1 MQSVG
6 GLAQSEID
14 RFRRDLLDWYAVHAR
29 DLPWRRSADPY
40 EVWVSEIML
49 QQTRVDQARPYFER
63 FVARFPD
70 IETLAASELDDV
82 LLLWE
87 GLGYYS
93 RARNIHRA
101 ARRITE
107 QFEGRFP
114 SEMSEALKLAG
125 VGSYTAAAVLSIA
138 FGRPEAAVDG
148 NVARVLS
155 RYLDLHEPVDRASGG
170 RLIREVAESLIDHRN
185 PGSFNQA
192 MMDVGATVCSP
203 SSPRCGSCPLSE
215 NCRAYSAGSAEALP
229 IVTKKKAAPHYDVA
243 VGVVL
248 NDDGEILLTR
258 RPEGSLLGGLWEF
271 PGARR
276 REGESLREALRRGVA
291 DRAGLAVEPSRELL
305 SVKHAFSHFKIT
317 MHAFAC
323 NVSDVAMVAEP
334 GSPYRWVAS
343 CDMGAVALHRAARK
357 IADHLASSQPPL
369 RANPV

>member
-1 MQSVG
+1 MKSAA
-6 GLAQSEID
+6 GLPQSEIE

-29 DLPWRRSADPY
+29 DLPWRRSDDPY

-70 IETLAASELDDV
+70 VETLAASELDDV

-93 RARNIHRA
+93 RARNLHRA
-101 ARRITE
+101 ARQITE
-107 QFEGRFP
+107 QFEGSFP
-114 SEMSEALKLAG
+114 SEMSGALELAG

-148 NVARVLS
+148 NVTRVLS
-155 RYLDLHEPVDRASGG
+155 RYLNLHEPVDRAIGG
-170 RLIREVAESLIDHRN
+170 RLIREVAKSLIDHRN
-185 PGSFNQA
+185 PGAFNQA
-192 MMDVGATVCSP
+192 MMDVGATVCTP
-203 SSPRCGSCPLSE
+203 SSPRCDSCPLSE
-215 NCRAYSAGSAEALP
+215 GCRACSAGSAEALP
-229 IVTKKKAAPHYDVA
+229 VVTKKKSVPHYDVA

-248 NDDGEILLTR
+248 NSDGQILLTR

-271 PGARR
+271 PGARC
-276 REGESLREALRRGVA
+276 REGESLRDALRRGVA
-291 DRAGLAVEPSRELL
+291 VRAGLAVEPSRELVA
-305 SVKHAFSHFKIT
+305 VKHAFSHFKIT

-323 NVSDVAMVAEP
+323 EVADAATIAEP
-334 GSPYRWVAS
+334 GSRYRWVAN
-343 CDMGAVALHRAARK
+343 CDMGSVALHRAARK

-369 RANPV
+369 RANRI